1 MLGPIDER
9 TPPMTP
15 QLALRVAMIGG
26 IALLLFAIIFF
37 RLWFLQVLSGTRY
50 VAEAQSNVV
59 AHVPVAAARGE
70 IVDSSDT
77 PLVQSVAVPSIQ
89 IAPRSLPSPVTLDTG
104 AKPPVTIP
112 AKDYPLLNR
121 LAKLIGM
128 RNKPRACHFTV
139 YWAHKP
145 PSNYDVS
152 LAPISCL
159 IAKSVSQSS
168 YANVAIKTNV
178 PAAIQDYIAERPEEF
193 PGVLYQD
200 TYIRKYALDTA
211 GAQVFGTY
219 GPISAQEVGT
229 KPYKGIKSG
238 NLVGQA
244 GVEESYNWALQG
256 VNGEQGVKVNS
267 QGLFEG
273 YAKETKPKTGDTLKL
288 SISAQL
294 EEVGQRALHHSI
306 EVNGGTSGA
315 FIAMDPVNGQIYAM
329 GSAPSYNPA
338 KVSPSITTKELHT
351 LELKSSNQP
360 LVNRATQGPL
370 PDGSTFKA
378 VTAIAALESGDWSLG
393 GVFEDDAKFCFKGGL
408 CLQNSGGAHYG
419 AVDLPYAL
427 EVSDDEFF
435 YNLGYKMNGNPNAAY
450 KPSNS
455 SWPLQYWASKLGLGH
470 TTGVDLPAEANGEI
484 GSPKLQA
491 ALWKQE
497 LECQNATGPYAY
509 TNGSGAVSSTKLQGY
524 HRSQKVPTVMT
535 EGGEAVASGGCAIAS
550 VKYWTVGDNVETG
563 VGQFDDQVTPIQLAV
578 VYAAIENGGTIVTPH
593 VGQEI
598 TSPTGAIIQKINPA
612 PKGSL
617 HINSTYLDAIR
628 NGLNLAAQGPSGTS
642 TSVMGNFGKPV
653 YGKTGTA
660 ELGSN
665 VSSPEHAWY
674 VAYVPDSK
682 RPIVVVVNV
691 EKGGFGAV
699 AAAPVAREILSQW
712 FYGKP
717 GPYVAGASTGN
728 QF

>member
-70 IVDSSDT
+70 IVDSSGT

-89 IAPRSLPSPVTLDTG
+89 IAPRSLPAPVTLDTG
-104 AKPPVTIP
+104 ATPPVTIP
-112 AKDYPLLNR
+112 ARDHALLNR
-121 LAKLIGM
+121 VAKLIGM
-128 RNKPRACHFTV
+128 STKPRACHFTV
-139 YWAHKP
+139 YWSHKL

-178 PAAIQDYIAERPEEF
+178 PAAIQDYVAERPAEF

-219 GPISAQEVGT
+219 SPITAKEVGS

-238 NLVGQA
+238 NLVGQT

-273 YAKETKPKTGDTLKL
+273 YAKETKPTPGDTLKL

-294 EEVGQRALHHSI
+294 EETGQRALHHSI
-306 EVNGGTSGA
+306 ELNGGTSGA
-315 FIAMDPVNGQIYAM
+315 FIAMDPVNGQVYAM
-329 GSAPSYNPA
+329 GSSPSYNPA
-338 KVSPSITTKELHT
+338 KVSPSITTKELHA
-351 LELKSSNQP
+351 LDASSSNSP
-360 LVNRATQGPL
+360 LLNRATQGPL
-370 PDGSTFKA
+370 PDGSTFKV
-378 VTAIAALESGDWSLG
+378 VTATAALESGLW
-393 GVFEDDAKFCFKGGL
+393 GVDTPFDDTGQFCVGTSF
-408 CLQNSGGAHYG
+408 CLKNSGGAAYG
-419 AVDLPYAL
+419 SVALEQAL
-427 EVSDDEFF
+427 EVSDDVYF
-435 YNLGYKMNGNPNAAY
+435 YHLGDLLQFNPTKDPNGGELQQWAA
-450 KPSNS
+450 KF
-455 SWPLQYWASKLGLGH
+455 GLGH
-470 TTGVDLPAEANGEI
+470 TTGVDLPGEYAGEI
-484 GSPKLQA
+484 GSPKLVA

-497 LECQNATGPYAY
+497 RQCDTATGLYKARAKHPAVLSSPYD
-509 TNGSGAVSSTKLQGY
+509 NSII
-524 HRSQKVPTVMT
+524 
-535 EGGEAVASGGCAIAS
+535 SGGCGIDSAS
-550 VKYWTVGDNVETG
+550 YWTVGDNIETG
-563 VGQFDDQVTPIQLAV
+563 VGQFDDEVTPIQLAV

-612 PKGSL
+612 TKRNL
-617 HINSTYLDAIR
+617 HINPTYLDAIR
-628 NGLNLAAQGPSGTS
+628 AGLHLAATGASGTS
-642 TSVMGNFGKPV
+642 TSVMANFGKPV

-660 ELGSN
+660 ELGS
-665 VSSPEHAWY
+665 SSTSPEHAWY
-674 VAYVPDSK
+674 AAYVPDSK

-717 GPYVAGASTGN
+717 GPYVAGSSTGN

>member
-50 VAEAQSNVV
+50 VAEAQSNVI
-59 AHVPVAAARGE
+59 AHEPVAAPRGE
-70 IVDSSDT
+70 IVDSNGD
-77 PLVQSVAVPSIQ
+77 PLVESVAVPSIQ
-89 IAPRSLPSPVTLDTG
+89 IDPRSLPVPVTLDTG
-104 AKPPVTIP
+104 ANPAVTIS
-112 AKDYPLLNR
+112 ARDYPLLNR
-121 LAKLIGM
+121 VSGLIGM
-128 RNKPRACHFTV
+128 STKPRACRFTV
-139 YWAHKP
+139 YWAHKA
-145 PSNYDVS
+145 PSNYDVP

-159 IAKSVSQSS
+159 IAKSVSQSN
-168 YANVAIKTNV
+168 YADAAIKTNV
-178 PAAIQDYIAERPEEF
+178 PAYVQDYIAERPKEF

-200 TYIRKYALDTA
+200 TYIRKYTLDTA
-211 GAQVFGTY
+211 GAQIFGTY
-219 GPISAQEVGT
+219 GQITATEVGS
-229 KPYKGIKSG
+229 KPYKGVLAG
-238 NLVGQA
+238 NLVGQT
-244 GVEESYNWALQG
+244 GLEEAYNSELQG

-267 QGLFEG
+267 QGQFEG
-273 YAKETKPKTGDTLKL
+273 YAKETKPLPGDTLKL
-288 SISAQL
+288 SLNAQM
-294 EEVGQRALHHSI
+294 EEVGQRALWHSI
-306 EVNGGTSGA
+306 QVNGGTSGA

-338 KVSPSITTKELHT
+338 KVSPTITTKELH
-351 LELKSSNQP
+351 LLSEKSSNQP
-360 LVNRATQGPL
+360 LVNRATQGAL
-370 PDGSTFKA
+370 PDGSTFKPI
-378 VTAIAALESGDWSLG
+378 TAIAALESGNWSLN

-435 YNLGYKMNGNPNAAY
+435 YNLGFKMNGNPDAPY
-450 KPSNS
+450 KPSNT
-455 SWPLQYWASKLGLGH
+455 SWPLQYWASKLGIGRK
-470 TTGVDLPAEANGEI
+470 TGVDLPGESRGEI

-491 ALWKQE
+491 ALWNQE

-509 TNGSGAVSSTKLQGY
+509 TNATGAVSATKLPGY
-524 HRSQKVPTVMT
+524 HRSHKVPTVMT

-550 VKYWTVGDNVETG
+550 LKYWTVGDNVETG
-563 VGQFDDQVTPIQLAV
+563 VGQFDDEVTPIQLAT

-593 VGQEI
+593 LGEEI
-598 TSPTGAIIQKINPA
+598 TSATGAIVQKINPGT
-612 PKGSL
+612 KGNL
-617 HINSTYLDAIR
+617 HIDPAYLDAIR
-628 NGLNLAAQGPSGTS
+628 SGLNLAAQGPSGTS

-665 VSSPEHAWY
+665 TTSPDHAWY
-674 VAYVPDSK
+674 AAYVPDAK

-699 AAAPVAREILSQW
+699 AAAPVARELLSQW

-717 GPYVAGASTGN
+717 GPYVAGQATGN